1 MVVLG
6 KIIVAMTM
14 EGGIG
19 KDGGIPW
26 KIPEDMKFFKQ
37 ETQLAPVDKR
47 NAVIMGRHTW
57 NSLKCRP
64 LPNRLNII
72 VSKSLWDT
80 YDELSDVSR
89 AVFVPDFAAAINI
102 VETADDIH
110 AVYAIGGMQIYRYAL
125 SHPLFTKLLVT
136 KIIKP
141 DYECDTFFP
150 CTVASECG
158 WDLNLTEHL
167 ETQIITNNA
176 VEISINEITL
186 SKNK

>member
-26 KIPEDMKFFKQ
+26 RIPEDMKFFKQ
-37 ETQLAPVDKR
+37 ETLLAPVHKK

-57 NSLKCRP
+57 NSLNCRP

-72 VSKSLWDT
+72 VSKSLWEADA
-80 YDELSDVSR
+80 SR
-89 AVFVPDFAAAINI
+89 AVFVPNFAAAIDI
-102 VETADDIH
+102 VEKAADEIH
-110 AVYAIGGMQIYRYAL
+110 AVYAIGGTQIYRSAL

-141 DYECDTFFP
+141 NYECDTFFP
-150 CTVASECG
+150 CTFAYECG

>member
-1 MVVLG
+1 MVLG

-26 KIPEDMKFFKQ
+26 RIPEDMKFFKQ
-37 ETQLAPVDKR
+37 ETQLAPVDKK

-57 NSLKCRP
+57 NSLNCRP

-72 VSKSLWDT
+72 VSMSLCDHQADT
-80 YDELSDVSR
+80 RV
-89 AVFVPDFAAAINI
+89 VFVPDFAAAIEI
-102 VETADDIH
+102 VEKAADEIH
-110 AVYAIGGMQIYRYAL
+110 AVYAIGGTQIYRSAL

-150 CTVASECG
+150 CTFASECG
-158 WDLNLTEHL
+158 WQLNLAEHL
-167 ETQIITNNA
+167 ETQTMTDNA

-186 SKNK
+186 SKSK

>member
-1 MVVLG
+1 MVLG

-26 KIPEDMKFFKQ
+26 RIPEDMKFFKQ
-37 ETQLAPVDKR
+37 ETLLAPVNKK

-57 NSLKCRP
+57 TSLNCRP

-72 VSKSLWDT
+72 VSKSLCGTDA
-80 YDELSDVSR
+80 DASR
-89 AVFVPDFAAAINI
+89 AVFVPDFAAAIDI
-102 VETADDIH
+102 VAKAADEIH
-110 AVYAIGGMQIYRYAL
+110 AVYAIGGTQIYRSAL
-125 SHPLFTKLLVT
+125 SHPMFTKLLVT

-150 CTVASECG
+150 CAFASECG
-158 WDLNLTEHL
+158 WHLNLTEHL
-167 ETQIITNNA
+167 EAKIMTDNA
-176 VEISINEITL
+176 VEFSINEITL
-186 SKNK
+186 SNNK